1 MITNT
6 EDDCMVP
13 DQKDYK
19 SHWNQAYE
27 KSPTE
32 KLGWYEKHSEP
43 NLALIEE
50 LHLTKDA
57 AILNVGSGSSTL
69 IDDLLKLNYTNL
81 IASDISSEALS
92 ILKSRLENE
101 NDKVKYLIDDLTR
114 PTILSKL
121 KDIDLWNDR
130 AVLHFF
136 VNEKDRKSY
145 STLVQSSV
153 KKGGFVIISA
163 FAKEGAKKCC
173 SLDVVNYNV
182 PMIQE
187 VLGADFEVQK
197 WFHYT
202 FTNPN
207 GDPRPYIYTL
217 FKRIAA

>member
-6 EDDCMVP
+6 EDDCRVP

-27 KSPTE
+27 TSPTE

-43 NLALIEE
+43 NLALIQE
-50 LHLTKDA
+50 LHLAKDA

-69 IDDLLKLNYTNL
+69 IDDLLELNYTNL
-81 IASDISSEALS
+81 IASDISSKALS

-101 NDKVKYLIDDLTR
+101 NDKVKYLLDDLTQSVK
-114 PTILSKL
+114 LSKL

-136 VNEKDRKSY
+136 VNEKDRKAY
-145 STLVQSSV
+145 AKLVRSSV
-153 KKGGFVIISA
+153 KKDGFVIIST

-173 SLDVVNYNV
+173 GLDVVNYNL

-187 VLGADFEVQK
+187 VLGSDFEVQK

-202 FTNPN
+202 FINPN

-217 FKRIAA
+217 FKRMAA